1 MLNSDDALHASYSR
15 NMSRETIRKNLIKL
29 AKDKGIQDPEVWPH
43 GDQWAMRFTSR
54 DGEPRQVVLGN
65 VFAKARGAILSL
77 AGTAGKHDDRG
88 VGQRL
93 QQFADSAGFDG
104 GQVRFIGKQYVLFYK
119 GKQLPLGPAGRA
131 LGELRRLAGSLLS
144 LAGTSQADQIGA
156 LKKKFPGI
164 TFTPTPD
171 GRIKAR
177 GDNVLVVGKDINDII
192 KQLKGKQLS
201 SPKKLSASV
210 DKLKPGDKI
219 KWAGKELVVDSIKDM
234 NTHIAVRVKT
244 PDGRVVSIGSF
255 PKGKQ
260 LSLAKKP
267 ARPSGGQ
274 PSAEWFLL
282 QGIKSKAI
290 AEKAAALVRQGV
302 NPMDVLRQAK
312 DREKQGYT
320 DLSMSKTSNKR
331 VNH

>member
-1 MLNSDDALHASYSR
+1 MLNNDDALHASYSR

-43 GDQWAMRFTSR
+43 GDNWAMRYTSR
-54 DGEPRQVVLGN
+54 DGEPRQVILGN

-77 AGTAGKHDDRG
+77 AGTASKHNDRG

-131 LGELRRLAGSLLS
+131 IGELRRLAGVLLS
-144 LAGTSQADQIGA
+144 LAGTSQASQIGA

-177 GDNVLVVGKDINDII
+177 GDNVMIVGKDINDVI

-201 SPKKLSASV
+201 RNSTEDSKGRPINE
-210 DKLKPGDKI
+210 GDKVQISKQYGGGTAVVKAVMNGFVQLSNGKSYSSSDVTVI
-219 KWAGKELVVDSIKDM
+219 KAATMSLETQRVMVGSAYRWNGPAGRADVKVTKVYKDNSNGGIPTWWVEFTQAGKKRRL
-234 NTHIAVRVKT
+234 AQRV
-244 PDGRVVSIGSF
+244 F
-255 PKGKQ
+255 
-260 LSLAKKP
+260 LAK
-267 ARPSGGQ
+267 AGQ
-274 PSAEWFLL
+274 K
-282 QGIKSKAI
+282 I
-290 AEKAAALVRQGV
+290 
-302 NPMDVLRQAK
+302 N
-312 DREKQGYT
+312 
-320 DLSMSKTSNKR
+320 
-331 VNH
+331 